1 MESFQRIAVTMGD
14 PAGVGPEIIV
24 KSFSQYPL
32 SSSSQAVI
40 IGDAKILE
48 KAARLWAP
56 DLTVKSVSSFPEFP
70 AEKNQLR
77 VIDLKNVPLE
87 IKPGIASGEGG
98 SASVEY
104 IKKAVQ
110 MALSEEVDI
119 IVTAPISKESIH
131 KAGHH
136 YPGHTELLGELTGA
150 SKTIL
155 MLAGKEL
162 RVALVTTH
170 ASIMDVPALITQD
183 AVYDTLVCVN
193 DWLVRHVSASPRIAV
208 VGLNPHCGDGGVFGK
223 EESETIVPAI
233 QKAQKEG
240 IQAEGPFSADALFS
254 RGVKHDAVI
263 AMYHDQGMIPVKM
276 ESQGHAINITLGLPI
291 LRISVDHGTAFDIAW
306 KGVADPTSMTHV
318 LESAAQFSRNTC
330 AEKG

>member
-1 MESFQRIAVTMGD
+1 LESFQRIAVTMGD

-32 SSSSQAVI
+32 PASSRVVV
-40 IGDAKILE
+40 IGDVRTLE
-48 KAARLWAP
+48 RAARLWATGLSMVP
-56 DLTVKSVSSFPEFP
+56 VSSFPELP
-70 AEKNQLR
+70 AEKNQLY
-77 VIDLKNVPLE
+77 VLDPNTVSEDIA
-87 IKPGIASGEGG
+87 PGIASIAGG

-104 IKKAVQ
+104 IRKAVQ
-110 MALSEEVDI
+110 MALGEEIDI

-136 YPGHTELLGELTGA
+136 YPGHTELLGELTDA
-150 SKTIL
+150 SKTVL
-155 MLAGKEL
+155 MLAGKKL

-170 ASIMDVPALITQD
+170 ASLQDVPGLITKESIC
-183 AVYDTLVCVN
+183 DTLRLVH
-193 DWLVRHVSASPRIAV
+193 DWLVRHVTAQPRIAV

-223 EESETIVPAI
+223 EEAEKIVPAI
-233 QKAQKEG
+233 EQAQKEG

-254 RGVKHDAVI
+254 RTIQHDAVI

-306 KGVADPTSMTHV
+306 KGIADPTSMINV
-318 LESAAQFSRNTC
+318 LQSAAQFSKNAC
-330 AEKG
+330 VEKG